1 MNEHICL
8 WKSLHDPNPSSK
20 ATFKRGQLGSWL
32 RKWINGFKFWH
43 RICVCATGKRWCVF
57 LPLSFSSS
65 HSCHIFKKI
74 ALVISSADGV
84 LLSMALTR
92 LLFCYLTIHWLIHS
106 SFHLC
111 GSLPLNSWAVIQ
123 RCLILIF
130 LFTRVLARLVLL
142 SMPAF
147 FLDVNRL
154 WAIYLSVKY
163 RWLIHSKTDGSIWSF
178 FSELTFVPSALG
190 IYVPSILLSYLHILP
205 FISPSDG
212 HTDQFLTSC
221 SENYYTC
228 PL

>member
-1 MNEHICL
+1 MCHGTGVVCL
-8 WKSLHDPNPSSK
+8 SHSL
-20 ATFKRGQLGSWL
+20 
-32 RKWINGFKFWH
+32 
-43 RICVCATGKRWCVF
+43 F
-57 LPLSFSSS
+57 LFLSFLSYL
-65 HSCHIFKKI
+65 KKKM
-74 ALVISSADGV
+74 AFVISSADGV
-84 LLSMALTR
+84 LLSMVLTR

-111 GSLPLNSWAVIQ
+111 GSLPLNSWAAIQ

-130 LFTRVLARLVLL
+130 LFTRVLAKLVLL

-147 FLDVNRL
+147 LLDVNRL

-163 RWLIHSKTDGSIWSF
+163 RWLIHSKTDGSTWSF

-190 IYVPSILLSYLHILP
+190 IYVPSILLSYFHILP